1 MARRLLASEFPV
13 TVYNRNAE
21 KSAALKASGAQVA
34 TTPREA
40 AAQAELVFSM
50 VADDSASR
58 GIWLGENGALNGASQ
73 GAVIVESSTLS
84 LGWVKELAAAAAAR
98 GCELLDAPVTGSK
111 THAASGELLFLVGG
125 SATALEKVRPAFAAM
140 GRAVNH
146 LGPTGSG
153 ALLKLINNFVCGVQV
168 ASVAQALA
176 LIDRGGLNRQ
186 KALEVL
192 KAGAPGSPIFRLIAD
207 RMTSGDFTPNFLLRL
222 MAKDLRYAVAEGEQH
237 SIELTTA
244 SAALE
249 LFNQAIAAGLGEKDM
264 SAVFEPLHSDGAEN

>member
-1 MARRLLASEFPV
+1 
-13 TVYNRNAE
+13 
-21 KSAALKASGAQVA
+21 
-34 TTPREA
+34 
-40 AAQAELVFSM
+40 
-50 VADDSASR
+50 
-58 GIWLGENGALNGASQ
+58 
-73 GAVIVESSTLS
+73 
-84 LGWVKELAAAAAAR
+84 
-98 GCELLDAPVTGSK
+98 
-111 THAASGELLFLVGG
+111 
-125 SATALEKVRPAFAAM
+125 
-140 GRAVNH
+140 
-146 LGPTGSG
+146 
-153 ALLKLINNFVCGVQV
+153 
-168 ASVAQALA
+168 VAQALA